1 MKGAMVEDVIDEE
14 LFLLLVDPVDEGAG
28 RDANDS
34 LMDDIEEW
42 AWFRKPF
49 GASFNGTGSVGGASI
64 RSEAFI

>member
-14 LFLLLVDPVDEGAG
+14 LLVEVDEEAG

-34 LMDDIEEW
+34 LMEDLEEW

>member
-14 LFLLLVDPVDEGAG
+14 LLVEVDEEAG

-34 LMDDIEEW
+34 LMEDLEEW

-49 GASFNGTGSVGGASI
+49 GARSFTGTGSVGGASI

>member
-1 MKGAMVEDVIDEE
+1 MVEDVIDEE
-14 LFLLLVDPVDEGAG
+14 TLLVDVDEGAG
-28 RDANDS
+28 RDATNDS

-49 GASFNGTGSVGGASI
+49 FAGSFTNGTGSVGGASI

>member
-1 MKGAMVEDVIDEE
+1 MEDVIDEE
-14 LFLLLVDPVDEGAG
+14 LLFVDPINEGAD

-34 LMDDIEEW
+34 LMDVIGEW